1 MDNSSTDEFDAW
13 MRMRRIAGLEV
24 TTTLPSDAKPFCAS
38 TASDNEKKEFTDSAS
53 ILPDEL
59 EILEMNSEDMER
71 FCTEWQAGLGSHIF
85 VSSVSSTTNPSQ
97 MKNSNDGSTGPFPE
111 EVEPLN

>member
-1 MDNSSTDEFDAW
+1 MDKSSTDEFDAW
-13 MRMRRIAGLEV
+13 MRMRRIVGLEV

-38 TASDNEKKEFTDSAS
+38 TVSDNEKKEFTDSVS

-59 EILEMNSEDMER
+59 EIRKMNSEDMER
-71 FCTEWQAGLGSHIF
+71 FCTEWRAGLGSRIF

-97 MKNSNDGSTGPFPE
+97 MKNSNDGLTGPSPG

>member
-1 MDNSSTDEFDAW
+1 MDKSSTDEFDAW

-38 TASDNEKKEFTDSAS
+38 TVSDNEKKEFTDSVS

-59 EILEMNSEDMER
+59 EIQKMNSEDMER
-71 FCTEWQAGLGSHIF
+71 FCTEWQAGLGSLIF
-85 VSSVSSTTNPSQ
+85 ESSVSSTTDPYQ
-97 MKNSNDGSTGPFPE
+97 TKNSNDGSTGPSQE

>member
-1 MDNSSTDEFDAW
+1 MDEFDAW

-38 TASDNEKKEFTDSAS
+38 TVSDNEKKEFTDSAS
-53 ILPDEL
+53 ILPNHL
-59 EILEMNSEDMER
+59 ILEEMSLEDMER
-71 FCTEWQAGLGSHIF
+71 FCTEWQAGLGSRIF

-97 MKNSNDGSTGPFPE
+97 TKNSNDGSTGPSPE
-111 EVEPLN
+111 EVEP